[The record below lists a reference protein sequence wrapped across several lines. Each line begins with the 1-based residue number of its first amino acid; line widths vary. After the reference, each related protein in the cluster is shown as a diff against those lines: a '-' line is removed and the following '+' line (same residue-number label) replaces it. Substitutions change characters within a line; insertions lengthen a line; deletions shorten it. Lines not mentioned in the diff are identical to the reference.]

1 MLEWRDRASLTA
13 YGALEVIAR
22 CLVVES
28 LFCLA
33 AFPFPPRAR
42 VIDIGTGAGFPG
54 VPLAVLR
61 PDLDVTLLEASR
73 RKVAFLEM
81 ATQAIGLAVRIIHGR
96 AEDIARQQEHRE
108 GYGVV
113 VSRAA
118 APLRIILELALPLLA
133 VGGAGLFSSGARAAE
148 EVASAG
154 AHLAALG
161 GVLGSVWLPPPALE
175 TVSRVVV
182 VTKVAR
188 TPERFPR
195 RFQRMRRDVFT

>member
-1 MLEWRDRASLTA
+1 VLEWRDRASLTA
-13 YGALEVIAR
+13 YGALEAIAR
-22 CLVVES
+22 SLVVES

-33 AFPFPPRAR
+33 AFPVPTCAR

-73 RKVAFLEM
+73 RKVGFLEM

-96 AEDIARQQEHRE
+96 AEDLARQREHRE

-118 APLRIILELALPLLA
+118 APLRIALELAFPLLA
-133 VGGAGLFSSGARAAE
+133 PGGAGLFSSGARAAE
-148 EVASAG
+148 EVASA
-154 AHLAALG
+154 ADLLAALG
-161 GVLGSVWLPPPALE
+161 GVPGSVWVPPPALE
-175 TVSRVVV
+175 TGSRVVV

-195 RFQRMRRDVFT
+195 RIHRMRRDVFT